1 MKFGYL
7 KTAIEKK
14 LVNSFVNETL
24 TNDLK
29 TFKQLVL
36 KSAPTKKLFFIYDT
50 INENLGMD
58 KVSASLLVDE
68 IIKESKGITIPEK
81 HFLKLAKWVNNDLK
95 VSEYHNID
103 QILNTNLQKIEET
116 VESKK
121 LVIENLTKTKKIVKE
136 GISKLPLSSVSK
148 IMNSTANQYLNKLDE
163 STKKEVLS
171 IFKQDEK
178 VLTENFKTEKKEVLK
193 KLDEMI
199 NSSSED
205 ELKTRLNETKE
216 RIKSTQFNFNEFV
229 KIKELNKQLVL

>member
-36 KSAPTKKLFFIYDT
+36 KSTPTKKLFFIYDKL
-50 INENLGMD
+50 NENLGID
-58 KVSASLLVDE
+58 KESASLLVDE

>member
-1 MKFGYL
+1 
-7 KTAIEKK
+7 
-14 LVNSFVNETL
+14 
-24 TNDLK
+24 
-29 TFKQLVL
+29 
-36 KSAPTKKLFFIYDT
+36 
-50 INENLGMD
+50 
-58 KVSASLLVDE
+58 
-68 IIKESKGITIPEK
+68 
-81 HFLKLAKWVNNDLK
+81 
-95 VSEYHNID
+95 
-103 QILNTNLQKIEET
+103 
-116 VESKK
+116 
-121 LVIENLTKTKKIVKE
+121 
-136 GISKLPLSSVSK
+136 
-148 IMNSTANQYLNKLDE
+148 MNSTANQYLNKLDE

>member
-36 KSAPTKKLFFIYDT
+36 KSTPTKKLFFIYDKL
-50 INENLGMD
+50 NENLGMD
-58 KVSASLLVDE
+58 KESASLLVDE

-81 HFLKLAKWVNNDLK
+81 HFLKLSKWVNNDLK

>member
-7 KTAIEKK
+7 KTAIERK
-14 LVNSFVNETL
+14 LVNSFVTESL

-36 KSAPTKKLFFIYDT
+36 KSTPTKKLFFIYDKL
-50 INENLGMD
+50 NENLGID
-58 KVSASLLVDE
+58 KESASLLVDE

-103 QILNTNLQKIEET
+103 QILNTNLQNIEET

-121 LVIENLTKTKKIVKE
+121 LVIENLTKTKKVIKE

-171 IFKQDEK
+171 IFKQDET
-178 VLTENFKTEKKEVLK
+178 VLIENFKTEKKEVLT

-205 ELKTRLNETKE
+205 ELKTKLNETKE

-229 KIKELNKQLVL
+229 KLKELNKQLVL